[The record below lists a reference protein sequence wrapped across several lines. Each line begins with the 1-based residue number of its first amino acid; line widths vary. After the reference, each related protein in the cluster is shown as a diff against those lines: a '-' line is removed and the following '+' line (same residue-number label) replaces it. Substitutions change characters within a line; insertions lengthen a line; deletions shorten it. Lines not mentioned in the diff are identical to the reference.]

1 MKRPSLVNIIV
12 YLIAIVAACM
22 TYYVIWQRDER
33 ITGHDARY
41 HSTMD
46 TAAMYFSSSDIQAS
60 HTFSDSTLPALRQL
74 GLIVTFEPREWETM
88 IIVSGPIWRE
98 RSDFFKESFLHQM
111 SIHNKIHGRPSA
123 VRIMDTLSGKLLAQI
138 TVSERKEIYE

>member
-1 MKRPSLVNIIV
+1 MKRPSIFNIVV
-12 YLIAIVAACM
+12 YLIAVAVVGI
-22 TYYVIWQRDER
+22 TYYVVRQRDER
-33 ITGHDARY
+33 IVGHDARY

-46 TAAMYFSSSDIQAS
+46 TAAMYFSSKEIQTS
-60 HTFSDSTLPALRQL
+60 HIFSDSTLPALQQL
-74 GLIVTFEPREWETM
+74 GLIIAFEPREWETL

-138 TVSERKEIYE
+138 TVSDRKEIYE